1 LTELPQCGIYHIV
14 VYVESRTFTARL
26 HRLAGA
32 SALDVL
38 NSIQADLIND
48 PGRGDLVQGL
58 GGIRKARC
66 SNPSRGKGK
75 RGGFRYL
82 FLYMEDR
89 DQIHLLY
96 LLDKNEQEDLS
107 SDERKVLRA
116 WVSEIKGARGGKRIQ

>member
-1 LTELPQCGIYHIV
+1 V
-14 VYVESRTFTARL
+14 VYIESKAFTRRL
-26 HRLAGA
+26 QQLAGA

-38 NSIQADLIND
+38 NSIQADLLKN
-48 PGRGDLVQGL
+48 PLRGDVVQGL

-82 FLYMEDR
+82 FLYLEDKCH
-89 DQIHLLY
+89 IHLLY

-107 SDERKVLRA
+107 ADERRVLRA
-116 WVSEIKGARGGKRIQ
+116 LVKEIAQPTGGQKLQ